1 MRSPRMQD
9 HRKKEKGFD
18 KPRRLD
24 NTALP
29 RGYAGSGRSP
39 KPISSFFPKPP
50 EFKKTKQRDQT
61 MTTSKNSAPGP
72 VGTNATPS
80 PNYVLI
86 GGMKVGKSS
95 LFDSLSASGMEEIT
109 LAGIMTAI
117 PRGRLKN
124 RPGTV
129 LDTPGIYSLF
139 STNEDERASRDI
151 LLAPDIAPEASRI
164 VLVADAK
171 NLKRAIALVL
181 QFAEYGLPMLLVV
194 NMIDEAASR
203 GIEIDYARLSE
214 QLGIHVA
221 TTIAREGIGVRELAR
236 SLDEARPVSRRVT
249 YSERIEQ
256 FLALL
261 GKLMPSDGI
270 ESRALGLLL
279 LTGDTAAERYTLDKF
294 GPGMLSQVLQLVQDV
309 RRDGP
314 IAVDIELSNQY
325 QAEAARIAEQV
336 QKVEP
341 PTKSSLLLSFGDW
354 CTQFSTGVPI
364 ALGILAIL
372 YVFIGSF
379 GATFLVDTIHDDL
392 FEAWLFPGL
401 AAIIDPIPSA
411 FIQDMLL
418 DPDFGIFPTGV
429 FLALGL
435 VMPVIFCFYIAFGF
449 LQDSGY
455 LVRLSILLDRLFRL
469 IGLNGKGVIPLIMGF
484 SCVTM
489 SILTTRVLSTNKEKN
504 IASFLV
510 FLCLPCAPLLAV
522 MMVILARMPISAS
535 ITVYGLIF
543 SQLLLAG
550 WLAAKVIPGKRSQL
564 ILEIPV
570 MRLPKPWPVIK
581 MAARKT
587 YFFIKEALPIFI
599 IASLFVFLFQR
610 VGGLSALEAALGP
623 VINTVMGLPEQSVQV
638 FIKTM
643 IRRESGV
650 AELEH
655 LSTVFTNLQIVV
667 NLVLMTFLAPCINA
681 TIVLF
686 KERGA
691 RAGALILVTVTL
703 YAILLGSLVN
713 HICRLTGITFT

>member
-1 MRSPRMQD
+1 MPPTSNDSRP
-9 HRKKEKGFD
+9 D
-18 KPRRLD
+18 KR
-24 NTALP
+24 
-29 RGYAGSGRSP
+29 
-39 KPISSFFPKPP
+39 P
-50 EFKKTKQRDQT
+50 E
-61 MTTSKNSAPGP
+61 A
-72 VGTNATPS
+72 PS
-80 PNYVLI
+80 PNHVLI

-95 LFDSLSASGMEEIT
+95 LYEQLTTSEMESVALPGT
-109 LAGIMTAI
+109 MTVI
-117 PRGRLKN
+117 PRGRLKQHA
-124 RPGTV
+124 GTV

-151 LLAPDIAPEASRI
+151 LLAPEIPLETTRI
-164 VLVADAK
+164 VLVADVK

-181 QFAEYGLPMLLVV
+181 QFGEYGLPMLLVV

-214 QLGIHVA
+214 KLGIPVA

-236 SLDEARPVSRRVT
+236 SLDQARPVPVRME

-256 FLALL
+256 FLTLVN
-261 GKLMPSDGI
+261 KLMPSDGVA
-270 ESRALGLLL
+270 SRALGLLL
-279 LTGDTAAERYTLDKF
+279 LTDDPAAERYTQAKY
-294 GPGMLSQVLQLVQDV
+294 GPGMLSQVLQLAADA

-314 IAVDIELSNQY
+314 IAVDVELSNHY
-325 QAEAARIAEQV
+325 QAEAAKIAEQV

-341 PTKSSLLLSFGDW
+341 PTKSSLILSFGDW

-364 ALGILAIL
+364 ALAILAIL

-379 GATFLVDTIHDDL
+379 GATFLVDTISEDL
-392 FEAWLFPGL
+392 FEAWLFPAL
-401 AAIIDPIPSA
+401 AALIDPIPSL
-411 FIQDMLL
+411 FIQDMLM

-435 VMPVIFCFYIAFGF
+435 VMPVIFCFYVAFGF

-455 LVRLSILLDRLFRL
+455 LARLSILLDRLFRL

-489 SILTTRVLSTNKEKN
+489 SILTTRVLSTDKEKN
-504 IASFLV
+504 IAAFLV

-550 WLAAKVIPGKRSQL
+550 WLAAKVLPGKRSQL
-564 ILEIPV
+564 ILEIPT
-570 MRLPKPWPVIK
+570 MRLPKPWPVIR
-581 MAARKT
+581 MAAKKT
-587 YFFIKEALPIFI
+587 FFFIKEALPIFVV
-599 IASLFVFLFQR
+599 ASMFVFLFQR

-667 NLVLMTFLAPCINA
+667 NLILMIFLAPCINA

-686 KERGA
+686 KERGI

-713 HICRLTGITFT
+713 HICRLTGVTFT

>member
-1 MRSPRMQD
+1 MPPSSNDARP
-9 HRKKEKGFD
+9 D
-18 KPRRLD
+18 KR
-24 NTALP
+24 
-29 RGYAGSGRSP
+29 
-39 KPISSFFPKPP
+39 P
-50 EFKKTKQRDQT
+50 E
-61 MTTSKNSAPGP
+61 A
-72 VGTNATPS
+72 PS
-80 PNYVLI
+80 PNHVLI

-95 LFDSLSASGMEEIT
+95 LYEQLTTSEMESVALPGT
-109 LAGIMTAI
+109 MTVI
-117 PRGRLKN
+117 PRGSLKHHA
-124 RPGTV
+124 GTV

-151 LLAPDIAPEASRI
+151 LLAPEIPLETTRI

-181 QFAEYGLPMLLVV
+181 QFGEYGLPMLLVV

-203 GIEIDYARLSE
+203 GIEIDYAGLSE
-214 QLGIHVA
+214 KLGIPVA

-236 SLDEARPVSRRVT
+236 TLDQARPVSVRAE
-249 YSERIEQ
+249 YSERIEE
-256 FLALL
+256 FLALVNR
-261 GKLMPSDGI
+261 LMPSDGVA
-270 ESRALGLLL
+270 SRALGLLL
-279 LTGDTAAERYTLDKF
+279 LTGDPAAERYTLAKY
-294 GPGMLSQVLQLVQDV
+294 GPGMLNQILQLAADA

-314 IAVDIELSNQY
+314 VAVDVELGNHY

-341 PTKSSLLLSFGDW
+341 PTKSSLILSFGDW

-364 ALGILAIL
+364 ALAILAIL

-379 GATFLVDTIHDDL
+379 GATFLVDTISEDI
-392 FEAWLFPGL
+392 FEAWLLPAL
-401 AAIIDPIPSA
+401 AALIDPIPSV

-418 DPDFGIFPTGV
+418 DPDFGIFPTGI

-435 VMPVIFCFYIAFGF
+435 VMPVIFCFYVAFGF

-455 LVRLSILLDRLFRL
+455 LARLSILLDRLFRL
-469 IGLNGKGVIPLIMGF
+469 IGLNGKGVIPLVMGF

-489 SILTTRVLSTNKEKN
+489 SILTTRVLSTDKEKN
-504 IASFLV
+504 IAAFLV

-522 MMVILARMPISAS
+522 MMVLLARMPISAS

-550 WLAAKVIPGKRSQL
+550 WLAAKVLPGKRSQL
-564 ILEIPV
+564 ILEIPT
-570 MRLPKPWPVIK
+570 MRLPKPWPVIR
-581 MAARKT
+581 MAAKKT
-587 YFFIKEALPIFI
+587 FFFIKEALPIFVV
-599 IASLFVFLFQR
+599 ASMFVFLFQR

-655 LSTVFTNLQIVV
+655 LSAVFTNLQIVV
-667 NLVLMTFLAPCINA
+667 NLILMIFLAPCINA

-686 KERGA
+686 KERGI
-691 RAGALILVTVTL
+691 RAGAVILVTVTL

-713 HICRLTGITFT
+713 HICRLTGVTFT